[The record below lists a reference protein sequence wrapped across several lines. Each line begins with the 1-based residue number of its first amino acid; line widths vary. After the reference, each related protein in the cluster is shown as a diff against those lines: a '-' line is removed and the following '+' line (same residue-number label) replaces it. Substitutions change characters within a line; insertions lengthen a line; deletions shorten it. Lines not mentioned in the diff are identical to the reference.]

1 MQKLYFLFYIQVQC
15 YDGCYD
21 GRLDGRCGWS
31 DKFNG
36 SFTDCD
42 DSELEKYF
50 QDAQYRDP
58 DVSWKELFKEL

>member
-15 YDGCYD
+15 YDCN
-21 GRLDGRCGWS
+21 GRLDERCGWS

-50 QDAQYRDP
+50 QDAQHRDP
-58 DVSWKELFKEL
+58 DKKELFKER